1 MLTALLL
8 AKFATA
14 APTMIKVAELVNQPT
29 IPTPTE
35 PAPQPA
41 PVNMIPKF
49 PKPY

>member
-14 APTMIKVAELVNQPT
+14 APSLLKVAELVDKPAL
-29 IPTPTE
+29 PAPTE
-35 PAPQPA
+35 PTPQPA
-41 PVNMIPKF
+41 PVNLIPKL